1 MFSTIP
7 DKSVLYKGF
16 LLDMRNH
23 ESLFNETLHNS
34 KKTLFL
40 YKGTVKNSAR
50 ELNYTVKSV
59 KPQIIQFQIL
69 FENVKLI
76 ENA

>member
-7 DKSVLYKGF
+7 DKSVLYKG

-40 YKGTVKNSAR
+40 YQGTVKNSAR

-76 ENA
+76 EKA